1 MTGSTF
7 QPKIVDKKSA
17 FMRTTTCC
25 QKSALEVAKIN
36 RAVLK
41 HSPNITSL
49 KFGGKYK
56 KLVGS
61 KLSEVPLLE
70 CMEARANQHFLSF
83 QHFGR

>member
-1 MTGSTF
+1 ML
-7 QPKIVDKKSA
+7 PKKCVNHENVKNFVTKQHI
-17 FMRTTTCC
+17 F
-25 QKSALEVAKIN
+25 LEVAKIN

-61 KLSEVPLLE
+61 KLQEVPLLE
-70 CMEARANQHFLSF
+70 YMEARANQHFLSF